1 MGYIVGEVTGRLE
14 DGRPSEIKPYDLS
27 ALYGDTLTF
36 GEASAYL
43 LNADREDKQNGIL
56 DAPEMV
62 VVTEQALANV
72 TEQRPELTVSMSSK
86 DSPVLIDRFLKASSE
101 EWKLQTDHGGMHGE
115 HSDKPSVYFDIDG
128 TLGKWYAD
136 GRGYSS
142 LEEIID
148 PENHYFRDIE
158 PHPFMVQ
165 LAQHLQEEGY
175 DVCVISAADR
185 DTIRDKMEWV
195 QKNLPFVPEENVFF
209 SPLGADKT
217 KFIKDNAEIS
227 VLIDDYNVNLEAW
240 TGKAIKAINTVN
252 SHQDKY
258 AEIDMTVPER
268 MLERHEQRKAEVEQ
282 MIEEGWLPETAAEDI
297 KTSFA
302 ESMANHIMRATEVVA
317 EAVGEAVRENV
328 IKKTNDVPLQ
338 VFEQIKKAAQE
349 LEEAPVDG
357 KYFGYDIHDIEEA
370 LKTEEGTTKFI
381 DKLYEID
388 SSFGA
393 DPMYFGVEPAPL
405 MEQFLKNNGYG
416 LEYDREMRLEEIE
429 HEEEMRLHYT
439 DSEKVEGLRLEMYN
453 DGSGSAT
460 LNGERIAEVDLMT
473 REYKLSRPNK
483 ETGKP
488 EFDTGY
494 DYDIDLDKA
503 TFLKIAE
510 DLAIERYGAKMN
522 EPEITVDQA
531 EKFEKI
537 ADMSESSDYVRSGM
551 VATHSNHT
559 AYTHDSNTDKYYA
572 IHTEYDDIVDTEE
585 PYVTEV
591 TYDDI
596 VEALA
601 DVEEHKDL
609 FSDLYSGGYDQIA
622 DDVRHSE
629 IYDEGLEM
637 DVHQCVSERWGEIY
651 RPDIRSAI
659 EEKWG
664 SEVAEAIPEE
674 LLKEIISD
682 YSAKYIENRENTEEW
697 DKIKKTV
704 AEEIIG
710 KYEEE
715 IGAADMS
722 RADTERSNQGMVMK
736 EEGGY
741 SVNGQH
747 IDEFAARE
755 LVNFIDMENYREDIR
770 SVIEEQYGDVVAD
783 AVSDDLLNKVTQ
795 TYADNRG
802 DGEEWRTYAENAVS
816 EFRTEIESAGREQEA
831 GKVEPVR
838 PYVSDRESTGDVK
851 LPEYSGFDIT
861 TSDSSTVRI
870 ITGEDGRETRP
881 RMFTQELG
889 TQPKYFGE
897 GAKLG
902 EKAEGEALEILSSLP
917 DSSVVPANV
926 REWAK
931 EALATANEMI
941 QKMEENG
948 FKTIEMETAI
958 GTIAIEPFVQQGL
971 GRDAQNIGE
980 IEGYST
986 DSDVIQGGGSSI
998 YGYAQEIVNAAEL
1011 QREAFKDKVD
1021 LQEFYDSKVF
1031 PIKDIPYENLNE
1043 EQHNTL
1049 SFYSDW
1055 HKDNYGIRPHDESR
1069 DMCYQTHMRH
1079 EAQKEEAM
1087 KTDITQYVMSIE
1099 EPMFSDEEVQSVN
1112 FSMPM
1117 YDEGLKNM
1125 LDRTALLD
1133 KSFDYNT
1140 FDDVVNSDFDT
1151 LNAYVDT
1158 FLDENGKVQANATIE
1173 LSGERVTLEA
1183 SVPLTEAE
1191 AQKLVELAEQEF
1203 AKDGSR
1209 SLETALKEENAK
1221 ATERVFESEKI
1232 EGLKVHVREDNTGV
1246 IERNGK
1252 GLYKFDLDKGTIS
1265 NYLSPTTDGNLE
1277 NFGIESAEDM
1287 LPLAE
1292 TLVVQ
1297 VTQSKTVE
1305 GLSFHTFIDD
1315 HMGYATLNG
1324 EKFMEYD
1331 LYEGDTNFQ
1340 NKGWEK
1346 WGTTDM
1352 EKLAHFAETYAVNN
1366 LGAQEIQ
1373 SPMKWFEP
1381 EKYEPECL
1389 EADGNKYN
1397 FNLYVGDNTETA
1409 MGMFVEATAVV
1420 DRKSGEISVSIDNE
1434 GQCFTR
1440 DENYNETFYPIPE
1453 DVAESVVDKV
1463 RECTI
1468 DEVVKDILKEEKADH
1483 PDGYTY
1489 DYWGQGAEIDDSMMN
1504 EAVQDFVKQMH
1515 EHNGEYAS
1523 APSYDTPDFK
1533 DYLTSKVVSEWQLDM
1548 YEEENIREAFSYG
1561 KTQGEMNIINE
1572 YVENHGLSGV
1582 SELLNENDLYMEYD
1596 ISSIVGEHQMTL
1608 YLATSNEVNHDSSI
1622 ISTMCNNEGLQAL
1635 DKQLSERTPEDVD
1648 HHFDSALTYMV
1659 YAMGQDMTT
1668 VMQEHYGV
1676 KESGNE
1682 FVQQVAE
1689 AFNEMSP
1696 NSNAELAICV
1706 KLDND
1711 SLDLI
1716 TQIGKQDGY
1725 ITVPEGTEMHL
1736 FDRLNG
1742 YESDE
1747 IRNPEPFTFS
1757 AADADWQSKH
1767 QVAEINV
1774 VQVYDKHHR
1783 DGYADC
1789 QLDSDD
1795 YPRDLKSA
1803 TKAEGEP
1810 AEIADKAQKIA
1821 DAMHGDIPNV
1831 KESISND
1838 VKAMEAKEKTDKT
1851 KKATD
1856 DFGNR

>member
-317 EAVGEAVRENV
+317 EAIGEAVRENV
-328 IKKTNDVPLQ
+328 AEKTTDVPLE
-338 VFEQIKKAAQE
+338 VLNHLKKASQE
-349 LEEAPVDG
+349 LEEKSEYG
-357 KYFGYDIHDIEEA
+357 EYFGYDIHKIEEA
-370 LKTEEGTTKFI
+370 LKTEDGTKELI

-388 SSFGA
+388 ERFGV

-503 TFLKIAE
+503 KFMELAE
-510 DLAIERYGAKMN
+510 WCAVNRYGVKELVN
-522 EPEITVDQA
+522 E
-531 EKFEKI
+531 
-537 ADMSESSDYVRSGM
+537 
-551 VATHSNHT
+551 
-559 AYTHDSNTDKYYA
+559 
-572 IHTEYDDIVDTEE
+572 
-585 PYVTEV
+585 
-591 TYDDI
+591 
-596 VEALA
+596 
-601 DVEEHKDL
+601 
-609 FSDLYSGGYDQIA
+609 
-622 DDVRHSE
+622 
-629 IYDEGLEM
+629 
-637 DVHQCVSERWGEIY
+637 
-651 RPDIRSAI
+651 
-659 EEKWG
+659 
-664 SEVAEAIPEE
+664 
-674 LLKEIISD
+674 
-682 YSAKYIENRENTEEW
+682 
-697 DKIKKTV
+697 
-704 AEEIIG
+704 
-710 KYEEE
+710 
-715 IGAADMS
+715 
-722 RADTERSNQGMVMK
+722 TERNEQSMVTK

-747 IDEFAARE
+747 IDDFTAQE
-755 LVNFIDMENYREDIR
+755 LTKFIENENFRSDIEG
-770 SVIEEQYGDVVAD
+770 VIEEQWGDVVAD
-783 AVSDDLLNKVTQ
+783 AIPEELMSEIVND
-795 TYADNRG
+795 YADRRG
-802 DGEEWRTYAENAVS
+802 DSEEWRLFAEEAIGKH
-816 EFRTEIESAGREQEA
+816 EEEIDSLRADFYRDGVEE
-831 GKVEPVR
+831 EPVR
-838 PYVSDRESTGDVK
+838 PYISDRESTGDVK

-861 TSDSSTVRI
+861 TSDNSTVRI

-881 RMFTQELG
+881 RLFTQELG
-889 TQPKYFGE
+889 TQPKYYGE

-917 DSSVVPANV
+917 DSSAVPANV

-931 EALATANEMI
+931 ETLATANEMI

-948 FKTIEMETAI
+948 FKTFEVESAI

-971 GRDAQNIGE
+971 GRDAQNISE
-980 IEGYST
+980 IEGYTT

-1011 QREAFKDKVD
+1011 QREAFKDKVN

-1099 EPMFSDEEVQSVN
+1099 EPMFSDNEAQSVN

-1252 GLYKFDLDKGTIS
+1252 GLYKFDLDNGTIS
-1265 NYLSPTTDGNLE
+1265 NYLSPTTGGNLE
-1277 NFGIESAEDM
+1277 DFGIESAEDM

-1292 TLVVQ
+1292 SLAVQ
-1297 VTQSKTVE
+1297 VTQSKVVE
-1305 GLSFHTFIDD
+1305 GLSFHTLIDD
-1315 HMGYATLNG
+1315 QTGYATLNG
-1324 EKFMEYD
+1324 EKFVEYD
-1331 LYEGDTNFQ
+1331 LNEGDTNFQ

-1346 WGTTDM
+1346 WGTTDID
-1352 EKLAHFAETYAVNN
+1352 KLAHFAETYAVNN

-1389 EADGNKYN
+1389 EADGSKYN
-1397 FNLYVGDNTETA
+1397 FNLYVGDNIEA
-1409 MGMFVEATAVV
+1409 KMGVFVEATAVV

-1440 DENYNETFYPIPE
+1440 DESYNETFYPIPE
-1453 DVAESVVDKV
+1453 GVAENITERV
-1463 RECTI
+1463 RECAI
-1468 DEVVKDILKEEKADH
+1468 DEVVKDILKEEKEDH

-1489 DYWGQGAEIDDSMMN
+1489 DYWGQGTEIDDSMMN

-1548 YEEENIREAFSYG
+1548 YEEENIKEAFSYG
-1561 KTQGEMNIINE
+1561 KTQGEMDIIDE
-1572 YVENHGLSGV
+1572 YIENHGLSGIG
-1582 SELLNENDLYMEYD
+1582 EFLNENDLYMEYD

-1608 YLATSNEVNHDSSI
+1608 YLATSNEVNYDSSV

-1635 DKQLSERTPEDVD
+1635 DKQLSERTPEEVD

-1682 FVQQVAE
+1682 FIQQVAE
-1689 AFNEMSP
+1689 AFNEMST

-1711 SLDLI
+1711 SLDII

-1803 TKAEGEP
+1803 TRAEGEP

-1838 VKAMEAKEKTDKT
+1838 AKAMEAKEKTDKT

>member
-317 EAVGEAVRENV
+317 EAIGEAVRENV

-393 DPMYFGVEPAPL
+393 DPMYWGVAPAP
-405 MEQFLKNNGYG
+405 MTEQFLKENGYG
-416 LEYDREMRLEEIE
+416 LNYDREMRLEEIE

-439 DSEKVEGLRLEMYN
+439 DSEKVKGLRLEMYN

-503 TFLKIAE
+503 KFMELAE
-510 DLAIERYGAKMN
+510 WCAVNRYGVKELAN
-522 EPEITVDQA
+522 EA
-531 EKFEKI
+531 ERNE
-537 ADMSESSDYVRSGM
+537 
-551 VATHSNHT
+551 
-559 AYTHDSNTDKYYA
+559 
-572 IHTEYDDIVDTEE
+572 
-585 PYVTEV
+585 
-591 TYDDI
+591 
-596 VEALA
+596 
-601 DVEEHKDL
+601 
-609 FSDLYSGGYDQIA
+609 
-622 DDVRHSE
+622 
-629 IYDEGLEM
+629 
-637 DVHQCVSERWGEIY
+637 
-651 RPDIRSAI
+651 
-659 EEKWG
+659 
-664 SEVAEAIPEE
+664 
-674 LLKEIISD
+674 
-682 YSAKYIENRENTEEW
+682 
-697 DKIKKTV
+697 
-704 AEEIIG
+704 
-710 KYEEE
+710 
-715 IGAADMS
+715 
-722 RADTERSNQGMVMK
+722 QGMVTK
-736 EEGGY
+736 EDGGY

-747 IDEFAARE
+747 IDESAARE
-755 LVNFIDMENYREDIR
+755 LANFIDMENYREDIR

-816 EFRTEIESAGREQEA
+816 EFRTEIESAGQEHEEGNIKPYHSESEW
-831 GKVEPVR
+831 GKA
-838 PYVSDRESTGDVK
+838 D
-851 LPEYSGFDIT
+851 GFEIKTD
-861 TSDSSTVRI
+861 DGSTVRV

-917 DSSVVPANV
+917 DSSAVPANV

-931 EALATANEMI
+931 ETLATANEMI

-948 FKTIEMETAI
+948 FKTFEVESAI

-980 IEGYST
+980 IEGYTT

-1087 KTDITQYVMSIE
+1087 KTDITQYVMSVE
-1099 EPMFSDEEVQSVN
+1099 EPMFSDNEAQSVN

-1232 EGLKVHVREDNTGV
+1232 EGLKVHIREDNTGV

-1252 GLYKFDLDKGTIS
+1252 GLYKFDLDNGTIS
-1265 NYLSPTTDGNLE
+1265 NYLSPTTGGNLGD
-1277 NFGIESAEDM
+1277 FGIESAEDM

-1292 TLVVQ
+1292 SLAVQ

-1305 GLSFHTFIDD
+1305 GLSFHTLIDD
-1315 HMGYATLNG
+1315 QTGYATLNG
-1324 EKFMEYD
+1324 EKFVEYD
-1331 LYEGDTNFQ
+1331 LNEGDTNFQ

-1389 EADGNKYN
+1389 EADGGKYN

-1440 DENYNETFYPIPE
+1440 DESYNETFYPIPE

-1523 APSYDTPDFK
+1523 APTYDTPDFK
-1533 DYLTSKVVSEWQLDM
+1533 DYLTSKVVSEWLNDV
-1548 YEEENIREAFSYG
+1548 YEEENIYEAFSYG
-1561 KTQGEMNIINE
+1561 KTQGELDIINE

-1582 SELLNENDLYMEYD
+1582 GELLSENDFYMDYD
-1596 ISSIVGEHQMTL
+1596 ISSIVGEHQLTL

-1635 DKQLSERTPEDVD
+1635 DKQLSERSEEDVD

-1676 KESGNE
+1676 KESGDE
-1682 FVQQVAE
+1682 FVKQVAE

-1716 TQIGKQDGY
+1716 TQIGKQEGY

-1774 VQVYDKHHR
+1774 VQVYDKNHR

-1838 VKAMEAKEKTDKT
+1838 VRAMETKEKTDKT